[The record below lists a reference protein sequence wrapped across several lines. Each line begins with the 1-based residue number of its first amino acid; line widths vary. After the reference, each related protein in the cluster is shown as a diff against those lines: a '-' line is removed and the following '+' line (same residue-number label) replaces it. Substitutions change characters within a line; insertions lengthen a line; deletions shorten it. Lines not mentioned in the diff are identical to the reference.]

1 MKAGISRL
9 QITPPI
15 GGVISGGHKPVISTG
30 ILDDL
35 YATAIA
41 FGDGERTVVAI
52 TLDILELAKRDTDAI
67 RALVSEK
74 TGLDADA
81 VLVHSIHTHTG
92 PEVSGIMHTPDPAY
106 VKYLFNRIADAVKFA
121 MDDMT
126 DARFFIGRGEAPGA
140 TFIRRFKMKDGTVK
154 TNAPWG
160 DPDVIGTQ
168 GTPDNTV
175 QLLKIV
181 RENKA
186 DIALVNFQ
194 VHPASLGGT
203 KISAD
208 FVHFVRL
215 TLEQALADEAGGKG
229 AIVAYFNGAQGD
241 SNHIGYSKH
250 PGSRYDHMLRHV
262 GRLISAAVL
271 TCYTY
276 AEELTC
282 EKIAYKQIDAEVPEY
297 QGYPKTMLHIT
308 CLAIGEIAF
317 IGFPGEPY
325 AEIGRRVKAGAPYSI
340 VIPSCNTNGWVSYIP
355 TREAIPFGGLGVDT
369 DANPDIEDICVNSA
383 IELAKELKE
392 LV

>member
-1 MKAGISRL
+1 LKGNNIMKVGISRL
-9 QITPPI
+9 KITPPI

-41 FGDGERTVVAI
+41 FNDGDKTVVAI

-67 RALVSEK
+67 RALVAEK
-74 TGLDADA
+74 NGLDPDA

-106 VKYLFNRIADAVKFA
+106 VDFLFKRISDAVTFA
-121 MDDMT
+121 IADMT
-126 DARFFIGRGEAPGA
+126 DAKFFIGRGQAPGA

-168 GTPDNTV
+168 GTPDETV

-181 RENKA
+181 REGKP

-208 FVHFVRL
+208 FVHL
-215 TLEQALADEAGGKG
+215 
-229 AIVAYFNGAQGD
+229 
-241 SNHIGYSKH
+241 
-250 PGSRYDHMLRHV
+250 
-262 GRLISAAVL
+262 
-271 TCYTY
+271 
-276 AEELTC
+276 
-282 EKIAYKQIDAEVPEY
+282 PE
-297 QGYPKTMLHIT
+297 G
-308 CLAIGEIAF
+308 
-317 IGFPGEPY
+317 
-325 AEIGRRVKAGAPYSI
+325 
-340 VIPSCNTNGWVSYIP
+340 NT
-355 TREAIPFGGLGVDT
+355 
-369 DANPDIEDICVNSA
+369 
-383 IELAKELKE
+383 
-392 LV
+392 